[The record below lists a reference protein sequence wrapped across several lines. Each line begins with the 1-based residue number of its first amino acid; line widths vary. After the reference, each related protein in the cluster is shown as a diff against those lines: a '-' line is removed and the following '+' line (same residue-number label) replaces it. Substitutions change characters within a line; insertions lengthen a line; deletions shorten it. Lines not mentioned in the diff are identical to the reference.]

1 MRHSLTSALELPMI
15 KRIAITSG
23 EPAGIGPELI
33 VKISQ
38 QNYRDQLVVIGDP
51 QLFIDS
57 AASLDIKLDLIPFDP
72 NIKTASQSGQ
82 LFFSPVILKTAV
94 APGTLDSSNSEYVI
108 KTLAQACD
116 GCLSGLY
123 DAMVTPPVHKGII
136 NEACIPFS
144 GHTEFLQQRCSS
156 SEVVMMLA
164 TQEMRVALVT
174 THLPLKDVSSAVTKE
189 KLRQIIDILIV
200 DLKSMFAIEQPKVL
214 ICGLNPHAGEDGH
227 MGSEEI
233 DTISPVLKE
242 YTDKGIDLIGP
253 LPADTLFTPKYLKD
267 CDAVLAMY
275 HDQGLPVLKY
285 SGFGKAVNITLGLP
299 IIRTSVDH
307 GTAINIAGQGIADTG
322 SLTVAINYASDL
334 AHQGQNKA
342 KGQN

>member
-189 KLRQIIDILIV
+189 KLRQIIDILIA

-233 DTISPVLKE
+233 VTISPVLKE

>member
-1 MRHSLTSALELPMI
+1 MRHSPISALELYMI

-38 QNYRDQLVVIGDP
+38 QNYQDQLVVIGDP

-57 AASLDIKLDLIPFDP
+57 AALLDVKLELIPFDP
-72 NIKTASQSGQ
+72 KIKTASQSGQ
-82 LFFSPVILKTAV
+82 LYFSPVILNTAV
-94 APGTLDSSNSEYVI
+94 TPGTLDSSNSEYVI

-116 GCLSGLY
+116 GCLNGLY

-164 TQEMRVALVT
+164 THEMRVALVT
-174 THLPLKDVSSAVTKE
+174 THLPLKEVSSAITKE
-189 KLRQIIDILIV
+189 KLRQIIDILIA
-200 DLKSMFAIEQPKVL
+200 DLKSVFAIEQPKVL

-233 DTISPVLKE
+233 ETISPVLKE
-242 YTDKGIDLIGP
+242 YTDKGVDLIGP

>member
-1 MRHSLTSALELPMI
+1 MI

-38 QNYRDQLVVIGDP
+38 QDYPDQLIAIGDP
-51 QLFIDS
+51 LLFTDC
-57 AASLDIKLDLIPFDP
+57 AASLGLKLEIIPFDI
-72 NIKTASQSGQ
+72 NCIKPSRSGQ
-82 LFFSPVILKTAV
+82 LYVNEIALNTAV
-94 APGTLDSSNSEYVI
+94 TPGVLDSRNASYVI
-108 KTLAQACD
+108 DTLAQACA
-116 GCLSGLY
+116 GCQTGLY

-136 NEACIPFS
+136 NQAGIPFS
-144 GHTEFLQQRCSS
+144 GHTEFLQSQTSS

-164 TQEMRVALVT
+164 TMQMRVALVT
-174 THLPLKDVSSAVTKE
+174 THLPLKDISAAISKD
-189 KLRQIIDILIV
+189 KLRSIIDILIA
-200 DLKSMFAIEQPKVL
+200 DLTAVFAIKHPKILV
-214 ICGLNPHAGEDGH
+214 CGLNPHAGEDGH
-227 MGSEEI
+227 MGMEEI
-233 DTISPVLKE
+233 TTISPVLKE
-242 YTDKGIDLIGP
+242 YTDRGIDLLGP

-322 SLTVAINYASDL
+322 SLSVAINYASEL
-334 AHQGQNKA
+334 AHRGNSKA
-342 KGQN
+342 KGQNLS

>member
-1 MRHSLTSALELPMI
+1 MI

-38 QNYRDQLVVIGDP
+38 QDHRDQLVVIGDP

-57 AASLDIKLDLIPFDP
+57 AALLDVKLELIPFDP
-72 NIKTASQSGQ
+72 KIKIASKSGQ
-82 LFFSPVILKTAV
+82 LFFSPVMLKTAAV
-94 APGTLDSSNSEYVI
+94 PGTLDSSNSEYVI

-156 SEVVMMLA
+156 NEVVMMLA

-174 THLPLKDVSSAVTKE
+174 THLPLKDVCNAITKE
-189 KLRQIIDILIV
+189 KLRQIIDILIA
-200 DLKSMFAIEQPKVL
+200 DLKSVFAIEQPKVL

-242 YTDKGIDLIGP
+242 YTDKGVDLIGP
-253 LPADTLFTPKYLKD
+253 LPADTLFTPKYLND

-342 KGQN
+342 KGQNL